1 LPWFLEEKRWES
13 TRFPYPIANAH
24 FYCLRQR
31 LGGRFARDGKSF
43 LYDIASRSEVTI
55 YRQSWKDGR
64 LIGQPLVALRL
75 PFAYAQSYDTNASDF
90 SLDLSTIVYA
100 RPGGNADLYLLSQK

>member
-1 LPWFLEEKRWES
+1 
-13 TRFPYPIANAH
+13 
-24 FYCLRQR
+24 LR
-31 LGGRFARDGKSF
+31 
-43 LYDIASRSEVTI
+43 V
-55 YRQSWKDGR
+55 
-64 LIGQPLVALRL
+64 